1 MRTRDEPS
9 LKGRFCSLKEPGA
22 ESGNNSHCDIEQNPR
37 YLAGDR
43 DVYIDEQEM
52 DTVKTVRPYISL
64 RELSFIKVKYLL
76 ITGGGYGNPLQYSC
90 TENSM
95 DRGTWDHK
103 VSDMTKAT

>member
-1 MRTRDEPS
+1 MVIAMERLEKMSQNERRGTRQ
-9 LKGRFCSLKEPGA
+9 LLLRFVVKVIQLA
-22 ESGNNSHCDIEQNPR
+22 FSH
-37 YLAGDR
+37 
-43 DVYIDEQEM
+43 
-52 DTVKTVRPYISL
+52 TVRPYISL
-64 RELSFIKVKYLL
+64 RELSFINVRYLL